1 VPSLKWSSRPA
12 EQQRPSPNPFT
23 TGEVIKQRALRAILL
38 LLVLLIVVTVI
49 TVGAVLKPKDYWPAV
64 IACVLGGLLAVAELV
79 ARYRDDPAAAVFS
92 WPAAVYVGVNAT
104 AGGVALDLIHVFG
117 WTLGAKSSAREV
129 LQVLTAGL
137 GSAALFRSSLF
148 NVTAGDRVIGIG
160 PSEILNVILGAA
172 DRAVDRQR
180 ALIRATRAAVI
191 MHDLP
196 FDTSADAILA
206 YCVATMQ
213 NVTPDEAREV
223 EAKISALRDPKNDG
237 VHDTVKSYIL
247 GLSLLSL
254 VGDHVLTKAT
264 EQLREVLSPAQPSA
278 APPEPSPRPLASRA
292 KAEHVLGVLHMT
304 GGTMPLPELRAKV
317 GLSLDDSYIINDL
330 QQLGMISMEGD
341 KGSETVRII
350 APRRD
355 AQVLAGAESGLA
367 GPPGDH

>member
-1 VPSLKWSSRPA
+1 MA
-12 EQQRPSPNPFT
+12 
-23 TGEVIKQRALRAILL
+23 A
-38 LLVLLIVVTVI
+38 VI
-49 TVGAVLKPKDYWPAV
+49 TVGVIPKPRDYWPTV
-64 IACVLGGLLAVAELV
+64 IACVLGGLLAIAELV

-129 LQVLTAGL
+129 VQVLTAGL

-191 MHDLP
+191 MRDLP

-264 EQLREVLSPAQPSA
+264 EQLREVLGPAQPPA
-278 APPEPSPRPLASRA
+278 ALPEPEPPPPLSARS
-292 KAEHVLGVLHMT
+292 KAEHVLGALHMA
-304 GGTMPLPELRAKV
+304 GGMMPLRDLRAKV
-317 GLSLDDSYIINDL
+317 GLSLDESYIISDL
-330 QQLGMISMEGD
+330 QQLGMITMEGE
-341 KGSETVRII
+341 KGSETVRVI
-350 APRRD
+350 APGRD
-355 AQVLAGAESGLA
+355 AQVLAGADLGRA
-367 GPPGDH
+367 GPTGDH